1 MMHAPPT
8 AMTGFTAVLILALLA
23 AAPVAGLAGEGGM
36 ATLEGRVFYR
46 ERIALPPNAEISV
59 QLEDVARADAAATV
73 IAAMRFG
80 PEGGPPWDFA
90 LAYDPGR
97 LDSRGR
103 HVVRARIEVDGRLW
117 FTNTDSIP
125 AFSGDGD
132 GTVQVL
138 VRRVASDRP
147 PAASA
152 ARPMVG
158 TRWVLV
164 EIDGEPAGSGTDGRP
179 ADFQLD
185 QDGQAAGFG
194 GCNRF
199 GGGVT
204 VEGDSLVFG
213 PMMSTMMACAEGD
226 RLEQAY
232 LAKLVGPV
240 RYSISGEE
248 LVLYGGDDSRPVLR
262 FRAE

>member
-1 MMHAPPT
+1 MHAAPT
-8 AMTGFTAVLILALLA
+8 TMTGFAAMMILALLA
-23 AAPVAGLAGEGGM
+23 GVPVAGLAGEGGM
-36 ATLEGRVFYR
+36 TTLEGRVFYR
-46 ERIALPPNAEISV
+46 ERIALPPNAKISV
-59 QLEDVARADAAATV
+59 QLEDVARADAPAIV
-73 IAAMRFG
+73 IATTRIG

-90 LAYDPGR
+90 LAYDPLQR
-97 LDSRGR
+97 DARGR
-103 HVVRARIEVDGRLW
+103 YVVRARIEVDGRLW

-125 AFSGDGD
+125 AFDGD

-138 VRRVASDRP
+138 VRRVGSDRP
-147 PAASA
+147 TAATA
-152 ARPMVG
+152 ARPLVG

-164 EIDGEPAGSGTDGRP
+164 EIDGQPAGSGADGRP

-185 QDGQAAGFG
+185 ETGQAAGFG

-204 VEGDSLVFG
+204 VEDDRLVFG
-213 PMMSTMMACAEGD
+213 PMMSTMMACAEAE
-226 RLEQAY
+226 RVEQAY

-240 RYSISGEE
+240 RYSISGDD